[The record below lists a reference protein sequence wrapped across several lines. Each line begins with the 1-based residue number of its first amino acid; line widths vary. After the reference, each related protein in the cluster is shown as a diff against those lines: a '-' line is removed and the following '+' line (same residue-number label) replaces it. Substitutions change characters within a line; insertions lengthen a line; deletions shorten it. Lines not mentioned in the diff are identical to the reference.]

1 MVSDEYEVLTWEEE
15 MPELVQLVDSKA
27 GSSQI
32 ILLILYIVVGF
43 GIFGT
48 ALMMVAERL
57 KEFGIMI
64 AIGMQKTKI
73 LITVAIEMIYI
84 TILGIIA
91 SIAVSF
97 PIMYYWHLNPIPLSG
112 EIAET
117 YATIGLEPVMPIAW
131 DISYY
136 IPQPIIV
143 VIITLIAIA
152 YPLYS
157 IRKINVM
164 KAMKK

>member
-1 MVSDEYEVLTWEEE
+1 MVSKEYEVLTWEEE
-15 MPELVQLVDSKA
+15 MPELVQLIDSKA
-27 GSSQI
+27 GGSQVV
-32 ILLILYIVVGF
+32 LLILYIIVGF

-48 ALMMVAERL
+48 ALMMIAERI

-73 LITVAIEMIYI
+73 LITVAIEMVYI
-84 TILGIIA
+84 TILGIAA

-112 EIAET
+112 EMADT

-136 IPQPIIV
+136 LPQPIIV

-152 YPLYS
+152 YPLYGIS
-157 IRKINVM
+157 KINVI